1 MTYGD
6 LVARVDFDMT
16 RASPF
21 SYACNAC
28 NRCCRNKA
36 VRVNPYEILRLARR
50 LGLST
55 TEFLD
60 RNTEAGG
67 TVLRS
72 KENGNCVFLGEHG
85 CTVHP
90 DRPLACR
97 IYPLA
102 RWVAA
107 DGEESFGHLAPHP
120 QTAGVYGRSG
130 TVREYLDDQGVQP
143 FFEIGDRYG
152 ALYAKMLA
160 LLESLDS
167 KELDRR
173 QERRDAVDM
182 LPAGALASLWV
193 DIDAS
198 VGPADASGDLSDT
211 VDRHIRAI
219 DDWLHGLEAAHLSE
233 Q

>member
-1 MTYGD
+1 
-6 LVARVDFDMT
+6 
-16 RASPF
+16 
-21 SYACNAC
+21 
-28 NRCCRNKA
+28 
-36 VRVNPYEILRLARR
+36 
-50 LGLST
+50 
-55 TEFLD
+55 
-60 RNTEAGG
+60 
-67 TVLRS
+67 VLRS
-72 KENGNCVFLGEHG
+72 NENGNCVFLGKHG

-102 RWVAA
+102 RWISA

-143 FFEIGDRYG
+143 FFEIGDQYG

-160 LLESLDS
+160 LLVRLDS

-173 QERRDAVDM
+173 QERRDAADM

-198 VGPADASGDLSDT
+198 VGPAEASGDLSDT
-211 VDRHIRAI
+211 VDRHIRTI
-219 DDWLHGLEAAHLSE
+219 EDWLHGLEVVHLSE